1 MNRPDRA
8 DKAVAV
14 FGGTGFLG
22 RRIVERLLEHGF
34 AVRAAAR
41 HPERVASLFGAGR
54 PRLVVLKADIED
66 AAATMAALE
75 GAYGAVNAV
84 SLYVEKGDRTFQR
97 IHVAAAG
104 NLARLAGEAGVA
116 RLVHISGIGADP
128 ASRSAYIGARGRGE
142 AAVRAAFPAATIL
155 RPAVMFGPDDAFLST
170 LVGLTRRL
178 PVYPLFGRGG
188 TRLQPA
194 HVGDVGEAAARIMA
208 LDEPAET
215 YECAGP
221 QVYTY
226 AELVRHV
233 ARLTG
238 ARTWLVPWPFAA
250 WKAMGLAAELLPSPP
265 LTRNQV
271 ELMEFDNVATPGMLG
286 LADLGIEAISID
298 AALAEMGAA
307 KAEQSRA

>member
-1 MNRPDRA
+1 
-8 DKAVAV
+8 
-14 FGGTGFLG
+14 
-22 RRIVERLLEHGF
+22 
-34 AVRAAAR
+34 
-41 HPERVASLFGAGR
+41 
-54 PRLVVLKADIED
+54 
-66 AAATMAALE
+66 
-75 GAYGAVNAV
+75 
-84 SLYVEKGDRTFQR
+84 
-97 IHVAAAG
+97 
-104 NLARLAGEAGVA
+104 
-116 RLVHISGIGADP
+116 
-128 ASRSAYIGARGRGE
+128 
-142 AAVRAAFPAATIL
+142 
-155 RPAVMFGPDDAFLST
+155 
-170 LVGLTRRL
+170 
-178 PVYPLFGRGG
+178 
-188 TRLQPA
+188 
-194 HVGDVGEAAARIMA
+194 MA

-233 ARLTG
+233 ARATG
-238 ARTWLVPWPFAA
+238 ARIWTVPWPFAA